1 MSNRFAYCIYLCM
14 FHLFVL
20 LDLHHFLT
28 LVTGTPYLTS
38 KGISVDLITDY
49 DPPVAI
55 HTCAQSIILSTM
67 IECLQRLSV
76 ELDVLL
82 HDQSFTMA

>member
-1 MSNRFAYCIYLCM
+1 M

-20 LDLHHFLT
+20 LDLHHFLS

-38 KGISVDLITDY
+38 KGISVDFTSTDY

-55 HTCAQSIILSTM
+55 HTCAQSIMLGPNNLRIIGVALKVGEFWLNQKDKLM
-67 IECLQRLSV
+67 LQ
-76 ELDVLL
+76 
-82 HDQSFTMA
+82 DQ